1 MNFDSSDI
9 VYMPCL
15 NILRQTN
22 LNSKI
27 KKYISTRQQILVA
40 FKLMQQVSAC
50 PTLVVKGPKWG
61 CSNNNKRQ
69 SWSLDWW
76 TKMATWRWTK
86 LKIYLRT
93 FKRSWY
99 LGAASSAALAE
110 PSLCWECRPPHLASP
125 HSGGDWSHHHL
136 HDRHQHDHLQHRLK
150 GDLDDLLCHLARVWL
165 HLLLRRGK
173 KLVSSSPILSFL
185 QCVTGVYD
193 FPSALLFSVET
204 MTTIG

>member
-1 MNFDSSDI
+1 M
-9 VYMPCL
+9 
-15 NILRQTN
+15 
-22 LNSKI
+22 K
-27 KKYISTRQQILVA
+27 QILIPKSRNTFELDNKYLFLLNWCNRSVLVQLWLWKDLGDGA
-40 FKLMQQVSAC
+40 
-50 PTLVVKGPKWG
+50 PTTTRGNHGHSTGGQRWRPEGEQNW
-61 CSNNNKRQ
+61 Q
-69 SWSLDWW
+69 SIFLC
-76 TKMATWRWTK
+76 
-86 LKIYLRT
+86 T

-125 HSGGDWSHHHL
+125 HSGGDWSHRRL

-173 KLVSSSPILSFL
+173 KLVSSSPNLSFL

-204 MTTIG
+204 MTTIGY